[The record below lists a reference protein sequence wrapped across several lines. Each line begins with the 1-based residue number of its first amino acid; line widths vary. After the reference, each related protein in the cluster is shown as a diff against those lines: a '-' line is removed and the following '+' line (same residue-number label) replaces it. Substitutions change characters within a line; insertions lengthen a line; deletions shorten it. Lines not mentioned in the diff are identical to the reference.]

1 VKLPPAVG
9 VAIVLIVVTLY
20 FVVGALRYDPVARAF
35 PLIVGVPVLALL
47 ILQILVQL
55 APKKFAAVRKL
66 DTRELIQVDEAL
78 VAQAKAVRTDAPK
91 RGSELQY
98 YAWAGAFV
106 IAIYVLGFY
115 VAIGAF
121 LIGLVYFQL
130 KEKLSLTLVITAI
143 MLVVAYCGF
152 AVLMEVPLFSGIL
165 FQ

>member
-1 VKLPPAVG
+1 MAFF
-9 VAIVLIVVTLY
+9 LIAVTLY
-20 FVVGALRYDPVARAF
+20 FVLGALNYDPIARAF
-35 PLIVGVPVLALL
+35 PLIIGVPVLALL

-55 APKKFAAVRKL
+55 APRKFAALRKL

-78 VAQAKAVRTDAPK
+78 VAQAKAVRSEAHK

-106 IAIYVLGFY
+106 GAIYVLGFY
-115 VAIGAF
+115 VAIAAF

-130 KEKLSLTLVITAI
+130 KEKLALTLVITAI
-143 MLVVAYCGF
+143 MLVVAYYGF